1 MTNELEKK
9 EELKKA
15 PKKLHWAFTAP
26 EECINEMKDYAR
38 KYNMSLGEYI
48 EADSLNMR
56 VSEYLVELH
65 KMYMNEIYKK

>member
-1 MTNELEKK
+1 MANELEKK

-48 EADSLNMR
+48 EAIHKR
-56 VSEYLVELH
+56 YLES
-65 KMYMNEIYKK
+65 IQKK

>member
-15 PKKLHWAFTAP
+15 PKKLHWAFTAS

-48 EADSLNMR
+48 EANSLNMK

-65 KMYMNEIYKK
+65 KMYINEIYKK

>member
-1 MTNELEKK
+1 
-9 EELKKA
+9 
-15 PKKLHWAFTAP
+15 
-26 EECINEMKDYAR
+26 MKDYAR

-48 EADSLNMR
+48 EANSLNMR

>member
-1 MTNELEKK
+1 MANELEKK

-38 KYNMSLGEYI
+38 KYEYI
-48 EADSLNMR
+48 EAIHKR
-56 VSEYLVELH
+56 YVES
-65 KMYMNEIYKK
+65 IQKK